1 MNASRFLTVLR
12 RYFQPG
18 YERRR
23 LLMTIIGVCVTGIS
37 VGFFKVANFGVDPYQ
52 CLCNG
57 LNNVI
62 PISFGTLYM
71 LINLLTLVVVLIVDR
86 HYIGLGTFINLFL
99 LGYIIDG
106 SEALLT
112 ALLGTPGMGVRIV
125 CICVGMIILCFSAS
139 LYMTASMGVS
149 TYDFIA
155 MHLAAKKVG
164 PFRLLRIG
172 TDVLCVVIGTVC
184 GCIPGVG
191 TILTAF
197 GTGPL
202 ISFFSDHF
210 SKPLLDGTL
219 RVKSMH
225 GTKAA

>member
-1 MNASRFLTVLR
+1 MNASHFLSTIRKYL
-12 RYFQPG
+12 QPG

-23 LLMTIIGVCVTGIS
+23 MLMTVIGVCVTGMS
-37 VGFFKVANFGVDPYQ
+37 VGLFKVAAFGVDPYQ

-71 LINLLTLVVVLIVDR
+71 LINLLTLIVVLIVDR
-86 HYIGLGTFINLFL
+86 QYIGLGTFINLFL

-106 SEALLT
+106 SETVLT
-112 ALLGTPGMGVRIV
+112 ALLGTPSMAVRIA
-125 CICVGMIILCFSAS
+125 CICIGMIILCFAAS
-139 LYMTASMGVS
+139 LYMTANMGVS

-164 PFRLLRIG
+164 PFRFLRIG

-184 GCIPGVG
+184 GCMPGVG

-202 ISFFSDHF
+202 ISFFSDIF
-210 SKPLLDGTL
+210 SKPLLNGTL
-219 RVKSMH
+219 GSKA
-225 GTKAA
+225 KAA

>member
-1 MNASRFLTVLR
+1 MNASRFLSIIRKYL
-12 RYFQPG
+12 QPG

-23 LLMTIIGVCVTGIS
+23 ILMTVIGVCVTGVS
-37 VGFFKVANFGVDPYQ
+37 VGLFKVAAFGVDPFQ

-57 LNNVI
+57 LNNII
-62 PISFGTLYM
+62 PLSFGTLYM
-71 LINLLTLVVVLIVDR
+71 LINLLMLIAVLIVDK
-86 HYIGLGTFINLFL
+86 HYLGLGTFINLFF

-106 SEALLT
+106 SEALMS
-112 ALLGTPGMGVRIV
+112 AILGTPSMTVRIV
-125 CICVGMIILCFSAS
+125 CICVGMIVLCFAAS
-139 LYMTASMGVS
+139 LYMTANMGVS

-172 TDVLCVVIGTVC
+172 TDVLCVIIGTVC
-184 GCIPGVG
+184 GYIPGVG

-210 SKPLLDGTL
+210 SKPLLNGTL
-219 RVKSMH
+219 GS
-225 GTKAA
+225 KATAA